1 MTGRLTI
8 LTVLTAALAATV
20 ACTRVPEVDERIAPD
35 LRTADYPKL
44 VPLHLALEDSP
55 TPQVAGQEQQDKL
68 LARQARLKRRA
79 EALRNQGVDE
89 ATRRRLN
96 DAVSE

>member
-1 MTGRLTI
+1 MTGRFTF
-8 LTVLTAALAATV
+8 LTVLTAALAVTT
-20 ACTRVPEVDERIAPD
+20 ACTRVPEVDERVAPD
-35 LRTADYPKL
+35 LKTAAYPKL
-44 VPLHLALEDSP
+44 VPLHLALDDSP
-55 TPQVAGQEQQDKL
+55 APAVAGQEQQDQL

-96 DAVSE
+96 KAVSE